1 MPASCFVAFCL
12 RAADQDGPKLG
23 FTTPRALGKSTARN
37 RMRRRVR
44 ETFRRRL
51 SLLAPQWR
59 IVINLRRAAL
69 SAPQLQIDQ
78 DVEKVISRCKP

>member
-1 MPASCFVAFCL
+1 
-12 RAADQDGPKLG
+12 
-23 FTTPRALGKSTARN
+23 
-37 RMRRRVR
+37 MRRRVR

-51 SLLAPQWR
+51 AGLGPHWR

-69 SAPQLQIDQ
+69 DAPQHQMDQ